1 MTSKI
6 ELQKELEHLF
16 DKNQLIPRIR
26 QEFKNEKAIMDH
38 IKARGIPEE
47 FALDLLSQMAL
58 HKRASLPVLVGCLSR
73 HAPTA
78 QGVVDLILEAANADL
93 VDYTADLDL
102 FIVKFL
108 ISDDV
113 QLELDRFQYPLPMV
127 VEPKE
132 LLSNKDSGYLT
143 SRGSV
148 ILRNNHHDGDVCLDH
163 INRVNKT
170 AFKIN
175 LKTAQMIRNKWRHL
189 DKPKE
194 GESHAEFQDRRRAF
208 EKYDRTAN
216 DMIAALS
223 QMSDKIYLTHK
234 YDKRGRIYC
243 QGYHVTYQGATWN
256 KAVLQFA
263 NEEVT
268 EG

>member
-1 MTSKI
+1 MSSKI
-6 ELQKELEHLF
+6 ELQKDLEHLF

-26 QEFKNEKAIMDH
+26 QEFKNERVIMDH
-38 IKARGIPEE
+38 IKAVGLPQE

-58 HKRASLPVLVGCLSR
+58 HKRASLPVLVGCLNR
-73 HAPTA
+73 HAPSA
-78 QGVVDLILEAANADL
+78 QAVVGLIQKAAEADL
-93 VDYTADLDL
+93 VDYAGDLDL

-113 QLELDRFQYPLPMV
+113 QSELDRFQYPLPMV

-132 LLSNKDSGYLT
+132 LLCNKDNGYLT

-148 ILRNNHHDGDVCLDH
+148 ILRNNHHEEDVCLDH

-170 AFKIN
+170 GFRIN
-175 LKTAQMIRNKWRHL
+175 MDTAKMIRNRWRHL

-194 GESHAEFQDRRRAF
+194 GESHEEFQDRRRAF

-216 DMIAALS
+216 HMIEALS
-223 QMSDKIYLTHK
+223 QMSDVIYLTHK

-256 KAVLQFA
+256 KAVLEFA
-263 NEEVT
+263 NGEVV
-268 EG
+268 E